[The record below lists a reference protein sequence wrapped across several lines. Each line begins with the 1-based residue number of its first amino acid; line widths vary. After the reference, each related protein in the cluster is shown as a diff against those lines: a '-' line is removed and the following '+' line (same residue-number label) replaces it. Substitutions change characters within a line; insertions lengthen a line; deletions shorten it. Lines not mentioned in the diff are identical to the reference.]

1 MASSRLTRRRLL
13 SVPALA
19 LAASGNRG
27 RASQA
32 GATQGGV
39 RAVLDTDTY
48 NEIDDQFAVAYAL
61 LSPDAM
67 TVEAIYAAPFHN
79 DRSAGPG
86 DGMEKSYQEIL
97 RVLEALGDSRRD
109 FVYRGSKRFLPGA
122 FKPVDSPAA
131 RDLIQRALASR
142 EERLYVVAVGA
153 PTNVASAILMEPRI
167 KEKILVV
174 WLGGQPYDSG
184 SAREFN
190 LQQDPHASRVLF
202 DTGIRLV
209 NIPTRGVSDA
219 LQITTPELERAIRG
233 KSRIGDY
240 LFGIFAE
247 YEKQH
252 HKDPAQPWS
261 KVIWDIAAVAWVI
274 DPGWVDTTMVP
285 SPILTEDLRW
295 RHNPERH
302 GVRVA
307 TRVDRDAVF
316 ADLFRKLTSAA

>member
-1 MASSRLTRRRLL
+1 MASSRISRRRLL

-27 RASQA
+27 YSSQA
-32 GATQGGV
+32 GAARGGV
-39 RAVLDTDTY
+39 PVVLDTDTY

-61 LSPDAM
+61 RSPDAM
-67 TVEAIYAAPFHN
+67 SVEAIYAAPFHN
-79 DRSAGPG
+79 ARSTGPG
-86 DGMEKSYQEIL
+86 DGMEKSYAEIL
-97 RVLEALGDSRRD
+97 RVLEALGESRRD

-122 FKPVDSPAA
+122 WKPVDSPAA
-131 RDLIQRALASR
+131 RDLIQRAMAAR
-142 EERLYVVAVGA
+142 DERLHVVAVGA

-167 KEKILVV
+167 KERIVVV
-174 WLGGQPYDSG
+174 WLGGQPYDSD

-219 LQITTPELERAIRG
+219 LHITTAELEQAIRG

-240 LFGIFAE
+240 LFAIFAE

-252 HKDPAQPWS
+252 HKDPAKPWS

-274 DPGWVDTTMVP
+274 DPSWVETTMVP
-285 SPILTEDLRW
+285 SPILTADLKW
-295 RHNPERH
+295 RQNPDRH

-316 ADLFRKLTSAA
+316 ADLFRKLTAA

>member
-1 MASSRLTRRRLL
+1 MARSRITRRRLL
-13 SVPALA
+13 SAAALA
-19 LAASGNRG
+19 LAASGRRT
-27 RASQA
+27 RAGQA

-39 RAVLDTDTY
+39 PVVLDTDTY

-61 LSPDAM
+61 RSPEAM

-79 DRSAGPG
+79 DRSSGPG
-86 DGMEKSYQEIL
+86 DGMEKSYDEIL
-97 RVLEALGDSRRD
+97 RVLEALGDTRRD
-109 FVYRGSKRFLPGA
+109 FVFRGSKRFMPGPW
-122 FKPVDSPAA
+122 KPVDSPAA
-131 RDLIQRALASR
+131 RDLIRRALAAR
-142 EERLYVVAVGA
+142 QERLHVIAVGA
-153 PTNVASAILMEPRI
+153 PTNVASAIVMEPRI
-167 KEKILVV
+167 KEKIVVV
-174 WLGGQPYDSG
+174 WLGGQPYDSD

-219 LQITTPELERAIRG
+219 LHITTPELERAIRG

-240 LFGIFAE
+240 LFGLFAE

-252 HKDPAQPWS
+252 HKDPAKPWS

-274 DPGWVDTTMVP
+274 DPGWIPTTMVP
-285 SPILTEDLRW
+285 SPILTADLKW
-295 RHNPERH
+295 RRNPDRH

-307 TRVDRDAVF
+307 TSVDRDAVF
-316 ADLFRKLTSAA
+316 ADLFRKLTAA

>member
-1 MASSRLTRRRLL
+1 MR
-13 SVPALA
+13 V
-19 LAASGNRG
+19 
-27 RASQA
+27 
-32 GATQGGV
+32 
-39 RAVLDTDTY
+39 VLDTDTY

-79 DRSAGPG
+79 DRSSGPG
-86 DGMEKSYQEIL
+86 DGMEKSYAEIL
-97 RVLEALGDSRRD
+97 RVLEALGASRRD

-122 FKPVDSPAA
+122 WKPVDSPAA
-131 RDLIQRALASR
+131 RDLIQRALASQ
-142 EERLYVVAVGA
+142 EERLHVVAVGA

-167 KEKILVV
+167 KEKIVVV
-174 WLGGQPYDSG
+174 WLGGQPYDSA

-240 LFGIFAE
+240 LFGIFAD

-252 HKDPAQPWS
+252 HQDPAKPWS

-274 DPGWVDTTMVP
+274 DPSWVETTMVP
-285 SPILTEDLRW
+285 SPILTADLKW
-295 RHNPERH
+295 RHNPDRH

-316 ADLFRKLTSAA
+316 ADLFRKLTAAA

>member
-1 MASSRLTRRRLL
+1 
-13 SVPALA
+13 
-19 LAASGNRG
+19 
-27 RASQA
+27 
-32 GATQGGV
+32 
-39 RAVLDTDTY
+39 
-48 NEIDDQFAVAYAL
+48 
-61 LSPDAM
+61 
-67 TVEAIYAAPFHN
+67 
-79 DRSAGPG
+79 
-86 DGMEKSYQEIL
+86 MEKSYAEIL
-97 RVLEALGDSRRD
+97 RVLEALGESRRD

-122 FKPVDSPAA
+122 WKPVDSPAA
-131 RDLIQRALASR
+131 RDLIQRAMAAR
-142 EERLYVVAVGA
+142 DERLHVVAVGA

-167 KEKILVV
+167 KERIVVV
-174 WLGGQPYDSG
+174 WLGGQPYDSD

-219 LQITTPELERAIRG
+219 LHITTAELEQAIRG

-252 HKDPAQPWS
+252 HKDPAKPWS

-274 DPGWVDTTMVP
+274 DPSWVETTMVP
-285 SPILTEDLRW
+285 SPILTADLKW
-295 RHNPERH
+295 RQNPDRH

-316 ADLFRKLTSAA
+316 ADLFRKLTAA